1 MIDIVKT
8 KPRSGRPALPRPT
21 ILVFVSTLAWLFWTM
36 SCADLENPFRAGQ
49 GNPAGPPKLSH
60 DQAMGGVKHASNFCQ
75 PIENCSACHGAN
87 LQGGTHGEPSCTK
100 CHSDRWSR
108 PDCGRTSHS
117 VSLSGVNH
125 RPNYCQPIDN
135 CTACHGPTL
144 KGGTSGEPSC
154 TKCHGERWNLPG
166 CGKNIHTVSL
176 KGVNHAPGYCTPLQN
191 CIECHGANLQGGA
204 FGAPSCAKCHG
215 EWWKRSSCGKNIH
228 TVSLGGVSHA
238 PNYCLPYQSCVE
250 CHGSDLHGGPYGEP
264 SCLKCHTQKKWQN
277 CGSTQHNQRKDG
289 VYHAAN
295 FCKPL
300 DNCIQ
305 CHGSN
310 LRGGPNNEPS
320 CYRCH
325 GEKWKES
332 DCGR

>member
-1 MIDIVKT
+1 MIRIVGT
-8 KPRSGRPALPRPT
+8 KSRAARSARPRAKALG
-21 ILVFVSTLAWLFWTM
+21 FVLAVAWLLGNT
-36 SCADLENPFRAGQ
+36 SCSNLENPLRAGQ
-49 GNPAGPPKLSH
+49 GSPAGAPKLSH
-60 DQAMGGVKHASNFCQ
+60 DQAMGGVKHASNLCQ

-100 CHSDRWSR
+100 CHSDRWNR

-125 RPNYCQPIDN
+125 
-135 CTACHGPTL
+135 
-144 KGGTSGEPSC
+144 
-154 TKCHGERWNLPG
+154 
-166 CGKNIHTVSL
+166 
-176 KGVNHAPGYCTPLQN
+176 APDYCTPLQN
-191 CIECHGANLQGGA
+191 C
-204 FGAPSCAKCHG
+204 
-215 EWWKRSSCGKNIH
+215 
-228 TVSLGGVSHA
+228 T
-238 PNYCLPYQSCVE
+238 E
-250 CHGSDLHGGPYGEP
+250 CHGSDLHGGPYGQP

-277 CGSTQHNQRKDG
+277 CGGTQHNQRKDG
-289 VYHAAN
+289 VYHALN
-295 FCKPL
+295 YCKPL
-300 DNCIQ
+300 DYCVQ